1 MLIRKTFEEGE
12 TDGVTYG
19 NGQLAIGGVRL
30 NVYSYAEDG
39 VLIDTGAHALRES
52 FLPFM
57 KRQNPEQVRITHCH
71 EDHTGCAAP
80 LIQATGVPVYMDEL
94 YAEETRKRADYP
106 LYRKLFWGKRPPFEA
121 RPMPESFAS
130 RRGTWQVIPTPGH
143 AKDHVSF
150 LNTATGHL
158 FTGDVYTQGRT
169 KVVLKDE
176 NMPQLIESLT
186 LLLTYDFKR
195 VFCSHAGPL
204 ENGREALRD
213 KRDYLLEMQDT
224 VRRKAEQGKSI
235 RQIRDE
241 VIRKRYPITLFSGG
255 EWDSMHLIRSLLEDE
270 AIK

>member
-19 NGQLAIGGVRL
+19 NGQLAIAGVRL

-39 VLIDTGAHALRES
+39 VLIDTGAHALREF

-57 KRQNPEQVRITHCH
+57 KCQHPEQVRITHSH
-71 EDHTGCAAP
+71 EDHTGCVGP
-80 LIQATGVPVYMDEL
+80 LIRETGVPVYMHER
-94 YAEETRKRADYP
+94 YAEEVRKRPGYP
-106 LYRKLFWGKRPPFEA
+106 LYRKLFWGKRPPFEVK
-121 RPMPESFAS
+121 PMGESFSS
-130 RRGTWQVIPTPGH
+130 RKGNWQVIPTPGH

-150 LNTATGHL
+150 LNTKTGHL
-158 FTGDVYTQGRT
+158 YTGDVYTQGRT

-176 NMPQLIESLT
+176 NIPQLIDSLT
-186 LLLTYDFKR
+186 LLLTYDFDR

-204 ENGREALRD
+204 TDGREALRD
-213 KRDYLLEMQDT
+213 KRDYLLEMQKT
-224 VRRKAEQGKSI
+224 VRQKAKEGKSV

-255 EWDSMHLIRSLLEDE
+255 EWDSVHLIRSLLEDE
-270 AIK
+270 ATE